1 MVNEFVV
8 AVAEFES
15 VTRIV
20 IADVPAV
27 VGVPEIELPERES
40 PVGNVPD
47 ATANVLLPLPP
58 LALMDKLNEV
68 PVLALNPELGVAIV
82 NAEEIVTVAE
92 SEFVVAVK
100 VERVF
105 VTTTRYAPESE
116 VEVLAIV

>member
-92 SEFVVAVK
+92 SEFVVAV
-100 VERVF
+100 
-105 VTTTRYAPESE
+105 
-116 VEVLAIV
+116 